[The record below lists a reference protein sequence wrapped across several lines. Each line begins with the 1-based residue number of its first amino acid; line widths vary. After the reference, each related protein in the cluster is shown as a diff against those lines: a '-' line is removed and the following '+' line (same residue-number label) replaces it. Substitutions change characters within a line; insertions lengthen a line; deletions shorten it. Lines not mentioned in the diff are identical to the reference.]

1 MLQKIDGTYQ
11 LPVNHVYSIIFAQ
24 IHLRPE
30 CCSSSVFCV
39 SCLEPLFLE
48 KIPYRLLLAFQTHEF
63 PSRMEKSS
71 RESWSEAMALGHA
84 DMMRS

>member
-24 IHLRPE
+24 IHLLQE

-39 SCLEPLFLE
+39 YCLEPLFLE
-48 KIPYRLLLAFQTHEF
+48 KIPYRLLLAFQTPEF
-63 PSRMEKSS
+63 PKSS